1 MLRRGI
7 EEGQTNHNVSM
18 GGVLEQVS
26 NSNYL
31 DDINEKIARACQ
43 IKRKMAGSSNVDDD
57 AKVSAHTSPAP
68 EETIFFEPFSDLDL
82 TMGEEGR
89 IVQAEAHAAIQMV
102 LHQRQ
107 HRQRHHHHH
116 SHHQVVQPSFRAFAE
131 I

>member
-1 MLRRGI
+1 MSELMEMLRRGI

-26 NSNYL
+26 NN
-31 DDINEKIARACQ
+31 NEKIARACQ
-43 IKRKMAGSSNVDDD
+43 IKRMMAGSSNVDDD

-102 LHQRQ
+102 LHRHQ

-116 SHHQVVQPSFRAFAE
+116 SHH
-131 I
+131 